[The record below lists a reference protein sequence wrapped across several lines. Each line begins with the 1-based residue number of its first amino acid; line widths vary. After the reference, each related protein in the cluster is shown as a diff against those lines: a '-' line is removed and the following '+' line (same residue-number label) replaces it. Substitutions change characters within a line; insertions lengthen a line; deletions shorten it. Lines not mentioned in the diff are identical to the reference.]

1 MPNPFIVLGVPDTAD
16 DETIKKAYLQQVRKH
31 PPEREP
37 QQFQAIRSAFESI
50 KTQRDRLR
58 YQLFNPGTADVES
71 LLTSALRPGQ
81 HSRPAES
88 LLIRALLDSLEHHSA
103 PSK

>member
-1 MPNPFIVLGVPDTAD
+1 MTNPFSVLGVPNSAD
-16 DETIKKAYLQQVRKH
+16 DETIKKAYLQKVREH

-37 QQFQAIRSAFESI
+37 QRFQAIRSAFESI

-58 YQLFNPGTADVES
+58 YQLFDPGTTDLEA
-71 LLTSALRPGQ
+71 LLATALRPGR

-88 LLIRALLDSLEHHSA
+88 LLIRALLDSLAHH
-103 PSK
+103 P